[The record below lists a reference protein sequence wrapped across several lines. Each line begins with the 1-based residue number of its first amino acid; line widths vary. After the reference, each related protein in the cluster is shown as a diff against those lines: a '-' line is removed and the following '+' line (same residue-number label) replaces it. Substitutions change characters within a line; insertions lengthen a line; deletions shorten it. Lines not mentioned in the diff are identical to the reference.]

1 MAKFFGR
8 YKKVILGIL
17 FTLLCLI
24 IWRIGVHIRLPF
36 VEYSSASSD
45 ASNIFGFLDVFTG
58 GALSQF
64 SVVALGINPY
74 ITSSIIVEL
83 LEMDVIPQFAEWRDE
98 GEEGKEKLNKWTR
111 YISLFLA
118 FVQGLALIIGYRVS
132 YGYQYFQYVPNTEYD
147 LFTYVYI
154 ALVLTAGSAFILWL
168 ADQISMRGVG
178 NGASIMITVGI
189 IASFPTMMK
198 EMWEYFLGSTTG
210 TFYVDSKLTWKGPFF
225 YVLLLLF
232 FVLIIV
238 GVVWME
244 GLKRNIPVQY
254 SNRPTGAK
262 LSGQQN
268 SDIPLKINSSSVI
281 PVIFASTL
289 LSLPMTIINFVKN
302 SGATV
307 SDWWEIVFSYE
318 KPIGFAIYII
328 LTFVF
333 AFFYSFLQIDP
344 DKMADNLKQQNAY
357 IPGVKPGEDTALYI
371 SKVLF
376 KITLLGA
383 TYLAILASLP
393 MIVSLIFTNLPSS
406 VQIGGTSIMIVV
418 GVAIE
423 TVSQMKTASQNQEY
437 HGFM

>member
-1 MAKFFGR
+1 MGKFFSR

-17 FTLLCLI
+17 FTLACI
-24 IWRIGVHIRLPF
+24 IVWRVGVHIQLPF
-36 VEYSSASSD
+36 VQYSSATSD
-45 ASNIFGFLDVFTG
+45 ATNIFGFLDVFTG

-64 SVVALGINPY
+64 SIVALGINPY
-74 ITSSIIVEL
+74 ITASIIVEL
-83 LEMDVIPQFAEWRDE
+83 LEMDIIPQFAEWKDE
-98 GEEGKEKLNKWTR
+98 GEEGKAKLNKWTR
-111 YISLFLA
+111 YIALFLA

-132 YGYQYFQYVPNTEYD
+132 YGYTYFQYIPNTEYD

-154 ALVLTAGSAFILWL
+154 ALILTAGSAFILWL
-168 ADQISMRGVG
+168 ADQITMRGVG

-189 IASFPTMMK
+189 VSSFPTMMK
-198 EMWEYFLGSTTG
+198 DMWEYFLGKTTG
-210 TFYVDSKLTWKGPFF
+210 TYYTDGVLSWKGPFF

-232 FVLIIV
+232 FVLIVV

-244 GLKRNIPVQY
+244 GLQRKIPIQY
-254 SNRPTGAK
+254 ANRPAQAK
-262 LSGQQN
+262 LVGKQDS
-268 SDIPLKINSSSVI
+268 SIPLKINSASVI

-289 LSLPMTIINFVKN
+289 LSLPMTIISFIKN

-307 SDWWEIVFSYE
+307 SDWWEIVFSYQ
-318 KPIGFAIYII
+318 KPIGFAIYVI
-328 LTFVF
+328 LIFIF

-344 DKMADNLKQQNAY
+344 DKMSDNLKQQNAY

-383 TYLAILASLP
+383 TYLSILASLP
-393 MIVSLIFTNLPSS
+393 MIVALIFKDLPSS
-406 VQIGGTSIMIVV
+406 VQIGGTAIMIVV

-423 TVSQMKTASQNQEY
+423 TISQIRTASKSQEY